1 MLFFAKLFLNFFD
14 KITLNKIFNYLKTIF
29 DYEIDTVIDVGS
41 HHGEYINNINK
52 NFQVRKIYGF
62 EPSPL
67 NFNKLIGR
75 LSKEQNIE
83 IFNLGIDKVKR
94 NTILN
99 QNIESSSSSINNL
112 NSNSKYFKK
121 KYFFFN
127 FLKKKVFSKPIEIRT
142 ITLKDFIENKKLK
155 FIDILKID
163 TEGYEYN
170 VIIGL
175 GEKIKLIKAIHLEH
189 HFDDMLLKNYKLT
202 DIHKYLVNKGFK
214 KSFKIK
220 MKFRKSFEY
229 IYENIYF
236 NK

>member
-1 MLFFAKLFLNFFD
+1 M
-14 KITLNKIFNYLKTIF
+14 
-29 DYEIDTVIDVGS
+29 
-41 HHGEYINNINK
+41 
-52 NFQVRKIYGF
+52 
-62 EPSPL
+62 
-67 NFNKLIGR
+67 
-75 LSKEQNIE
+75 
-83 IFNLGIDKVKR
+83 
-94 NTILN
+94 
-99 QNIESSSSSINNL
+99 

-127 FLKKKVFSKPIEIRT
+127 FANKKIFTKPVEINT
-142 ITLKDFIENKKLK
+142 ITLKEFIENKNLK
-155 FIDILKID
+155 CVDILKID

-175 GEKIKLIKAIHLEH
+175 EEKIKLIKAIHLEH
-189 HFDDMLLKNYKLT
+189 HFDDMIEKNYKLT
-202 DIHKYLVNKGFK
+202 DIHKYLIKKGFK